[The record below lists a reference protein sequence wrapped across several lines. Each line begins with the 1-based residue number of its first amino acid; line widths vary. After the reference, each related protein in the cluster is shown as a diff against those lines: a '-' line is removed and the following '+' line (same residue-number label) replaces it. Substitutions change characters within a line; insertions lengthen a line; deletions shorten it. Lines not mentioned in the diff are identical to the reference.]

1 MKGIDHPVDDAW
13 VESAFASRYI
23 ATPIPKDRMP
33 EKTIP
38 APVAYQLIR
47 DMRQLDAN
55 PRLNLA
61 SFVTTWMEPEVE
73 KLIAESQSVNII
85 DQEQY
90 PSSADIQ
97 ARCVSMLANLYHAPD
112 ASKDNSWGSAT
123 IGSSE
128 AIMLAVLAMKKKWEA
143 KRKQENKPFDNPNIV
158 YGANVQVCWE
168 KAGRYFDVEER
179 MVKLTPEHFIL
190 TPEGAEKLC
199 DENTIG
205 VVAILGST
213 YTGEFEDV
221 KGLDKVVEKL
231 NKKHNWELGIHVD
244 GASGGFVAP
253 FVYPDLEW
261 DFRLKNVVS
270 INASGHKY
278 GLVYPGVGWV
288 IWRSKDFLPE
298 AMVFHT
304 KYLGSDQP
312 NFTLNFSKSA
322 SMVIAQY
329 YQFIRLGFEG
339 YKKIMASLLN
349 VSARLEEGL
358 RKLEHFDIY
367 SKKNTL
373 PLVAFGL
380 KQIKDPK
387 SGKMVDRSYTCF
399 DVADKIRMRGWI
411 LPAYSMAPDIQD
423 ITLLRAVIRE
433 DLSMAMVDELIA
445 DISRAIDWLDH
456 HYIFNDSQLKAHDSR
471 MFTHKDRH
479 QAHAKKPKGKHNAGV
494 C

>member
-1 MKGIDHPVDDAW
+1 MSKRPSAGSPRAGSGKKAAKIRHAVDHGEEGVKGIDHPVDDAW

-23 ATPIPKDRMP
+23 STAIPKDRMP
-33 EKTIP
+33 DKTIP
-38 APVAYQLIR
+38 ANVAYQLIK
-47 DMRQLDAN
+47 DERQLDAN

-61 SFVTTWMEPEVE
+61 SFVTTWMEPEAE
-73 KLIAESQSVNII
+73 KLIAEAQSVNII
-85 DQEQY
+85 DSDQY
-90 PSSADIQ
+90 ASCADIQ
-97 ARCVSMLANLYHAPD
+97 ARCVAMLASLWHAPNAGVD
-112 ASKDNSWGSAT
+112 SSWGSAT

-128 AIMLAVLAMKKKWEA
+128 AIMLAVLAMKKKWEEKC
-143 KRKQENKPFDNPNIV
+143 KRENKPFDKPNIV

-168 KAGRYFDVEER
+168 KAARYFDVEER
-179 MVKLTPEHFIL
+179 MVKLTPEHFVL

-199 DENTIG
+199 DDNTIG

-231 NKKHNWELGIHVD
+231 NKQHKWELGIHVD

-288 IWRSKDFLPE
+288 VWRSKEFLPE
-298 AMVFHT
+298 SMVFHT

-329 YQFIRLGFEG
+329 YQLVRLGFEG

-349 VSARLEEGL
+349 VSTRLEEGV
-358 RKLEHFDIY
+358 RKLGM
-367 SKKNTL
+367 S
-373 PLVAFGL
+373 
-380 KQIKDPK
+380 
-387 SGKMVDRSYTCF
+387 
-399 DVADKIRMRGWI
+399 
-411 LPAYSMAPDIQD
+411 
-423 ITLLRAVIRE
+423 
-433 DLSMAMVDELIA
+433 
-445 DISRAIDWLDH
+445 
-456 HYIFNDSQLKAHDSR
+456 
-471 MFTHKDRH
+471 
-479 QAHAKKPKGKHNAGV
+479 
-494 C
+494 